1 VGGADTGLLTTGVVR
16 SRWPLIVA
24 VAAVSVLVGATSM
37 YLARHWLNDVLAGW
51 MVGGA
56 LLAALVAAAQHA
68 LPVAEPRTDDR
79 VTRQAAARAAAGCG
93 RGA

>member
-24 VAAVSVLVGATSM
+24 VAAVSVVVGATSM
-37 YLARHWLNDVLAGW
+37 YLARHWLNDVLAGR
-51 MVGGA
+51 M
-56 LLAALVAAAQHA
+56 VAAAQHA